1 MSEEY
6 DLKKSEKGIGQLYP
20 ILKSKDGKIIDGYH
34 RQASDPNWKSMTLP
48 EIDTEEKLLIA
59 RAVSNWHRR
68 EVPKEEKAEWIN
80 GLAEIYQKQGLQVRK
95 DVGGTRINEIISKVS
110 DVTGLDVR
118 TVRNYISPEY
128 KMLEVARIEQQEPR
142 LDASVRIEHE
152 LGKDV
157 VERFRKEVLEEEKL
171 SPKEKAKLKE
181 EQQRKK
187 EEREQKRIL
196 QKAKTLKAKELIK
209 DKDFQREVI
218 REISKPQIVKVTDP
232 CPSGVCELPQTFD
245 AGPPIDI
252 MAIRLVEF
260 WKSNPECK
268 CKSCSHFNGCGI
280 IRC

>member
-20 ILKSKDGKIIDGYH
+20 ILKSKDGKIIDGFH
-34 RQASDPNWKSMTLP
+34 REASDPNWKSIVLP

-68 EVPKEEKAEWIN
+68 EVPKEEKAEWID
-80 GLAEIYQKQGLQVRK
+80 GLAEIYQKQGLQVGSPK
-95 DVGGTRINEIISKVS
+95 QANQIINKITE
-110 DVTGLDVR
+110 VTGLTPQ
-118 TVRNYISPEY
+118 TVRNYLSKKYRQTPPENLAELNVP
-128 KMLEVARIEQQEPR
+128 KIP
-142 LDASVRIEHE
+142 ASERVENI
-152 LGKDV
+152 LGEKGA
-157 VERFRKEVLEEEKL
+157 ERFRKEVLEEEKL
-171 SPKEKAKLKE
+171 KPEERAKLKE

-187 EEREQKRIL
+187 EEREQKQIL

-252 MAIRLVEF
+252 MAIRLAEF

-268 CKSCSHFNGCGI
+268 CKNCSHFNECGV